1 MKEIFRDDE
10 ALRLIVVS
18 SLLVATIEQLK
29 DAMGKAQSAEEFSFY
44 YKYHAALTELFQN
57 MVDEVDEKLQDAM
70 EPMAQA

>member
-44 YKYHAALTELFQN
+44 YKYYTALAELFQN
-57 MVDEVDEKLQDAM
+57 MVAEVDEKLQSTT
-70 EPMAQA
+70 ETMAQA